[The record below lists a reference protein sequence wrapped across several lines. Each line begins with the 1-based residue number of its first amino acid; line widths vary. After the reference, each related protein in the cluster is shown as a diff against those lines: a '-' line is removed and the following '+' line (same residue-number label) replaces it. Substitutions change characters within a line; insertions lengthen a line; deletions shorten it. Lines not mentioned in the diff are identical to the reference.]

1 MPGKKSGGRPAGR
14 PMAVRV
20 KSARNRRPSST
31 LWLQRQLNDPYVAE
45 AKRLGY
51 RSRAAFKLL
60 QLDQRF
66 GLLRAGQRV
75 LDLGAAPGGWSQVAT
90 TTVKAG
96 GGGTVVAVDL
106 LPLEPLAG
114 ATLIQGDIRDEPV
127 LAAAKDALAGTADLV
142 LSDMAPN
149 TTGHPGTD
157 HLRIVA
163 LAETAYDVAAALLG
177 PGGAFVCKVRQG
189 GAERDL
195 LAALKRDFA
204 RLRHAKPA
212 ASRGDSAETYVVAQ
226 GYRRP
231 DEPSRPGAM
240 TG

>member
-1 MPGKKSGGRPAGR
+1 MTGKKSEGRPGGR

-20 KSARNRRPSST
+20 KSARGRRPSST
-31 LWLQRQLNDPYVAE
+31 QWLQRQLNDPYVTE
-45 AKRLGY
+45 AKRRGY

-60 QLDQRF
+60 QLNERF
-66 GLLRAGQRV
+66 GLLQPGLRV
-75 LDLGAAPGGWSQVAT
+75 LDLGAAPGGWTQVAAT
-90 TTVKAG
+90 AVRAERPSG
-96 GGGTVVAVDL
+96 GCVVAVDL
-106 LPLEPLAG
+106 LPMAPIAG
-114 ATLIQGDIRDEPV
+114 AAVIVGDIREEPI
-127 LAAAKDALAGTADLV
+127 LGAAHDALAGPADLV

-149 TTGHPGTD
+149 TIGHPGTD

-163 LAETAYDVAAALLG
+163 LAEAAYETAGAVLV

-212 ASRGDSAETYVVAQ
+212 ASRDDSAETFVVAQ
-226 GYRRP
+226 GYRGAK
-231 DEPSRPGAM
+231 PGET